1 MNVVNPTTLPIE
13 PVVGALRVAG
23 GTRLGD
29 ATPCVAA
36 LTSPPRAARGRA
48 DERLFILVDLTSPA
62 SLHLY
67 RELREVVAQA
77 YWSASGSI
85 TAALRATA
93 AAANR
98 YLFQVNLHADPA
110 GRYYGGLT
118 CAVLPRSSGPTGDT
132 EIFILQAGPARACV
146 LHVNPTEG
154 TERRGEYLEY
164 FPCDEEPP
172 PLGIGPLADV
182 RLYHTF
188 VTTGDTLLL
197 ASPVLMREA
206 GGAGLARVLP
216 RSEVREV
223 LDGLEQ
229 VGAGADFAALVVR
242 WVPPEEAPTV
252 SEVGAPQPRRPEHKP
267 PRPRPPAR
275 PKPARQ
281 PGPSLGERLQ
291 GGIRSVGRGIATSI
305 RSVGR
310 GIATSI
316 RSVGR
321 GLAAAGAW
329 LASGVSTLFRRM
341 LPGSEREARRR
352 ARPPRPIPRE
362 NRTAMAAVAIGI
374 PVVLS
379 IIVALAY
386 LWFGAEAR
394 FHSLINQ
401 AEDEMALAQAAG
413 NISEEARPHWEAAL
427 EHARAAAALRPNDPA
442 PVAMQAQAALD
453 RLDGVVRLTSI
464 QLWDFGP
471 GPALRQLVVHGQMI
485 FVLDPAG
492 GWVTQVT
499 LNPAGDGVLEEE
511 VLVQE
516 RQRIGEESVGNMV
529 DFAWVSSG
537 EGRQTSGLVILE
549 EGGALVSYDPAWEG
563 EGGSPQL
570 KRSLL
575 GTPPTGKSQA
585 VGSFENRFYVL
596 DTVAGQI
603 WRYEPQGDIY
613 PDQPDRYFA
622 TPPPKALAT
631 ARDLAIDGN
640 IYILY
645 DDGTVLK
652 FLGGELQSFD
662 VRGLPSDVG
671 QAVALAVD
679 PNSGSGAVYVA
690 DGGNGRVLV
699 LGPDGAFQ
707 TQFRAGEAFAGLEA
721 LGVDEVAGRLYVVS
735 RGQLYVASL
744 P

>member
-1 MNVVNPTTLPIE
+1 MNVVNPTTLPIK
-13 PVVGALRVAG
+13 PVIGTLRVAG
-23 GTRLGD
+23 GARLED
-29 ATPCVAA
+29 AAPCVAA
-36 LTSPPRAARGRA
+36 LTSPPRAARGRE
-48 DERLFILVDLTSPA
+48 DECLFILLDLTSPA
-62 SLHLY
+62 SPHLY
-67 RELREVVAQA
+67 RELREVVAQT
-77 YWSASGSI
+77 YWSTSGSI
-85 TAALRATA
+85 TAALRAAA

-98 YLFQVNLHADPA
+98 YLFRVNLRADPS

-118 CAVLPRSSGPTGDT
+118 CAVLPRSFSPTGDT

-154 TERRGEYLEY
+154 TERRGEYLEC
-164 FPCDEEPP
+164 FPRGEEPS

-216 RSEVREV
+216 RAEVREV
-223 LDGLEQ
+223 LEGLEQ

-242 WVPPEEAPTV
+242 WAPPEEAPTAP
-252 SEVGAPQPRRPEHKP
+252 EIGAPQPRHPERKP
-267 PRPRPPAR
+267 PRPKPPAR
-275 PKPARQ
+275 PKPARK
-281 PGPSLGERLQ
+281 PGPGLGERLQ
-291 GGIRSVGRGIATSI
+291 GGIRSVGRGIAASI

-310 GIATSI
+310 GF
-316 RSVGR
+316 
-321 GLAAAGAW
+321 AAAGAW
-329 LASGVSTLFRRM
+329 LAGGVSTLFRRM

-386 LWFGAEAR
+386 LWSGIEAR

-427 EHARAAAALRPNDPA
+427 EHANAAAALRPNDPA

-453 RLDGVVRLTSI
+453 RLDGVVRLTTI

-499 LNPAGDGVLEEE
+499 LNPAGDGVSEEE

-516 RQRIGEESVGNMV
+516 RQQIGEGSVGNMV

-537 EGRQTSGLVILE
+537 DGRQTSGLVILE

-585 VGSFENRFYVL
+585 VGSFEDRFYIL

-603 WRYEPQGDIY
+603 WRYEPRGDIY
-613 PDQPDRYFA
+613 PEQPDRYFA

-640 IYILY
+640 IYVLY
-645 DDGTVLK
+645 DDGTILK
-652 FLGGELQSFD
+652 FLGDELQSFD
-662 VRGLPSDVG
+662 VRGLPGDVG

-679 PNSGSGAVYVA
+679 PNGSSDAVYVA
-690 DGGNGRVLV
+690 DGDNGRVIV

-707 TQFRAGEAFAGLEA
+707 AQFRAGEAFAGLEA
-721 LGVDEVAGRLYVVS
+721 LGVDEAARRLYVIN